1 MTPRER
7 FIAAREAL
15 HLNQSQLARKINVS
29 SQLVSQIEKEKVNL
43 SWQTA
48 RIIQAELGISAQWL
62 LYGEGEMTVRDRER
76 FRETPAGLS
85 GSFDFYPAIVEML
98 NRITARMSPEDW
110 DVLNRY
116 CLRILRPEREED

>member
-29 SQLVSQIEKEKVNL
+29 SQLVSQIENEKVNL

-85 GSFDFYPAIVEML
+85 GNFDFYPAIVEML

-116 CLRILRPEREED
+116 CLRILRPERKED